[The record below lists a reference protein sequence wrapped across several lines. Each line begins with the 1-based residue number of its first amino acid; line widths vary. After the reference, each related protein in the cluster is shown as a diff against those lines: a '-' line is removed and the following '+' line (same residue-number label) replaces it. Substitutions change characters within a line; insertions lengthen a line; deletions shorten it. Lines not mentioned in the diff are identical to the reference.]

1 MKSIKKFL
9 RLIDVFAVPI
19 SFRYKQKNYYSTSLG
34 GLFIIL
40 FTVVILIVGIYYS
53 IPFLN
58 RKNFTI
64 VYYTQTLPK
73 TESIIFKDS
82 HAAFAYG
89 FDCGKIV
96 NGMAVTD
103 VLKLESRYVVY
114 KKNYDGTINKEQYT
128 LSTHSCGYKDF
139 YYKYNDAVDYLSLGK
154 YHCLDDNSHT
164 IQGIYSDQVFSYYE
178 FAAVAIN
185 GTEQNYKDIDTFLL
199 YNDCKLQF
207 YYTDITFDLVNY
219 EQPIKP
225 YLNSLFIQFDLTLF
239 IKRNVFF
246 MNQYLYDDNYLIWN
260 FGDDDIPDVRTL
272 FSRYEEYA
280 LYEGMNRTYSKRDDR
295 MNYARIYIRADTKR
309 TDVKRRYQKLM
320 EFYAD
325 LSSLMIALY
334 RLMVIFFNY
343 MNTFYAMHSVAK
355 KIFFFKEIEYNN
367 KFNIFRKNKNIYD
380 IIDLTEEYYFNNN
393 EIINEESLELTE
405 KKEFVNQNKNNK
417 NNPPPKYQYNKY
429 DTKNKYQK
437 KDIKE
442 ISNSNQSKLIK
453 SKNIEFNNSIYRRK
467 NQIMLNENM
476 NMNIPKN
483 LNVNIY
489 NLKNNYVNKINLDS
503 SVRTKIEEYPV
514 RKKRY
519 SKINYKFNIFE
530 AIIVSFFYCCL
541 CKKLKRKNNI
551 NEKANDIIFRKMDIV
566 TYVRYMLIFDILI
579 NIMLTQNKINIINL
593 LSRPVISLDKNDKY
607 PFYEFN
613 NNYNKINFEE
623 FSGSIYDLV
632 QNTPNKKIEEKKLIF
647 LSNKHLK
654 DFI

>member
-1 MKSIKKFL
+1 
-9 RLIDVFAVPI
+9 
-19 SFRYKQKNYYSTSLG
+19 
-34 GLFIIL
+34 
-40 FTVVILIVGIYYS
+40 
-53 IPFLN
+53 
-58 RKNFTI
+58 
-64 VYYTQTLPK
+64 
-73 TESIIFKDS
+73 
-82 HAAFAYG
+82 
-89 FDCGKIV
+89 
-96 NGMAVTD
+96 
-103 VLKLESRYVVY
+103 
-114 KKNYDGTINKEQYT
+114 
-128 LSTHSCGYKDF
+128 
-139 YYKYNDAVDYLSLGK
+139 
-154 YHCLDDNSHT
+154 
-164 IQGIYSDQVFSYYE
+164 
-178 FAAVAIN
+178 
-185 GTEQNYKDIDTFLL
+185 
-199 YNDCKLQF
+199 
-207 YYTDITFDLVNY
+207 
-219 EQPIKP
+219 
-225 YLNSLFIQFDLTLF
+225 
-239 IKRNVFF
+239 

-429 DTKNKYQK
+429 DKKNEYQK
-437 KDIKE
+437 KDIRE

-453 SKNIEFNNSIYRRK
+453 SKNNEFNNSIYRRK
-467 NQIMLNENM
+467 NKIMLNENM

-519 SKINYKFNIFE
+519 SKIYYKFNIFE

>member
-40 FTVVILIVGIYYS
+40 FTVVILVVGIYYS

-442 ISNSNQSKLIK
+442 ISNSNQNKLIK
-453 SKNIEFNNSIYRRK
+453 S
-467 NQIMLNENM
+467 
-476 NMNIPKN
+476 
-483 LNVNIY
+483 
-489 NLKNNYVNKINLDS
+489 
-503 SVRTKIEEYPV
+503 
-514 RKKRY
+514 
-519 SKINYKFNIFE
+519 
-530 AIIVSFFYCCL
+530 
-541 CKKLKRKNNI
+541 
-551 NEKANDIIFRKMDIV
+551 
-566 TYVRYMLIFDILI
+566 
-579 NIMLTQNKINIINL
+579 
-593 LSRPVISLDKNDKY
+593 
-607 PFYEFN
+607 
-613 NNYNKINFEE
+613 
-623 FSGSIYDLV
+623 
-632 QNTPNKKIEEKKLIF
+632 
-647 LSNKHLK
+647 
-654 DFI
+654 